1 MARTDRNSQ
10 RHVPLALF
18 AVAAILLVARFVV
31 PEMKESR
38 PRTTGLV
45 KWVTAEEGM
54 ALARTSNRPLLLDF
68 TADWCQPCH
77 ELDAQ
82 VFSDP
87 RIAQQI
93 NERFIPVRI
102 VDRQREEGRNTPLVA
117 ELERR
122 FNVRA
127 FPTVI
132 VADARGER
140 ARMEGFNG
148 RGAFESL
155 MESAR

>member
-18 AVAAILLVARFVV
+18 VVAAVLLVARVV
-31 PEMKESR
+31 IPEMKER
-38 PRTTGLV
+38 EPRTTGLV

-54 ALARTSNRPLLLDF
+54 ALARTSGKPLLLDF

-77 ELDAQ
+77 QLDAE
-82 VFSDP
+82 VFGDP

-132 VADARGER
+132 VADGRGER
-140 ARMEGFNG
+140 ARMEGFSG
-148 RGAFESL
+148 RSAFESL
-155 MESAR
+155 MESSR